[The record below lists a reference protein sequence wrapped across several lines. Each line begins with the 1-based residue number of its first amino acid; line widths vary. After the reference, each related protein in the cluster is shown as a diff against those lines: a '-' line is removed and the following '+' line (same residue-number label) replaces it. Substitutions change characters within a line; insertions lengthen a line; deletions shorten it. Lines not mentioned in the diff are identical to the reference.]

1 MRIAVLFDGG
11 GLARLGLEQA
21 GHECTGFEIDPVKH
35 YLSQFVGSGRSVLAD
50 VTRYNFNDFDAV
62 WASPP
67 CQRRSAARTQGEPVS
82 PYADELVNWSLSL
95 PNPVLWVECVPARRR
110 ELDGWGTFY
119 NAAQFEEKPRQN
131 RTRIIGGRFPAPSVF
146 RPYARRF
153 PGVSPTITA
162 TEWRGCATDQ
172 RRASR
177 FYGRRLTLT
186 ECAYH
191 QGFDLPVQWFV
202 VPAGWNPG
210 RWKQALYETVG
221 NGVPVYMAKGFG
233 VVVS

>member
-95 PNPVLWVECVPARRR
+95 S
-110 ELDGWGTFY
+110 
-119 NAAQFEEKPRQN
+119 
-131 RTRIIGGRFPAPSVF
+131 RTRFFGLNVSRRGGGNWTVGVRSTTRRNSRRNRARTEHESSEEGF
-146 RPYARRF
+146 RPRPCF
-153 PGVSPTITA
+153 VPT
-162 TEWRGCATDQ
+162 R
-172 RRASR
+172 
-177 FYGRRLTLT
+177 
-186 ECAYH
+186 
-191 QGFDLPVQWFV
+191 
-202 VPAGWNPG
+202 
-210 RWKQALYETVG
+210 
-221 NGVPVYMAKGFG
+221 
-233 VVVS
+233 VVSRECLRQSPQRNGGVAPRTSGELPGSMAGG